1 MLSAIKIA
9 GQVAIY
15 AAIMAVLGYFSDT
28 PAYRHFPVDEA
39 LMKVA
44 LVHGG
49 QSKGGCREP
58 TPEELEKLAPNMRR
72 KLICE
77 RERLPVTV
85 ELELDGKV
93 VFSGIL
99 KPTGLR
105 SDGPARL
112 YESFPV
118 PIGPHAVAARL
129 RDSDRAEGFDYE
141 GRTEVV
147 LRPGELFV
155 VQFRTESGGF
165 LFYEATE

>member
-9 GQVAIY
+9 GQVAVY

-28 PAYRHFPVDEA
+28 PAYRHFPADQA
-39 LMKVA
+39 LIKLS

-72 KLICE
+72 KLICA

-85 ELELDGKV
+85 QLELDGKV
-93 VFSGIL
+93 NFSETL

-118 PIGPHAVAARL
+118 AAGPHALTARL
-129 RDSDRAEGFDYE
+129 RDTDRAEGFDYQAHS
-141 GRTEVV
+141 EVA

-155 VQFRTESGGF
+155 VQFRAESGGF
-165 LFYEATE
+165 LFHEAKE

>member
-15 AAIMAVLGYFSDT
+15 AAIMAVIGYFSDT
-28 PAYRHFPVDEA
+28 PAYRHFPADSA
-39 LMKVA
+39 LIKLA

-58 TPEELEKLAPNMRR
+58 TPEDLEKLAPNMRR

-77 RERLPVTV
+77 RERLPVAV

-93 VFSGIL
+93 VFSETL
-99 KPTGLR
+99 EPTGLR

-112 YESFPV
+112 YQSFPI
-118 PIGPHAVAARL
+118 PAGPHTLAARM

-141 GRTEVV
+141 AHTEVA
-147 LRPGELFV
+147 LRPGVLFV
-155 VQFRTESGGF
+155 IQFRAEGGGF
-165 LFYEATE
+165 LFHEATD